1 MVSLLFSDGTRIKD
15 KGTPEEEVAA
25 AYRQWKEAQE
35 TARKAAAQKPQ
46 RGKVT
51 VEDVCR
57 VYLRTPRR
65 TFMRFPSIS
74 AAIATAASVVTLPE
88 RNSTSGLP
96 FTISAS
102 TRPPAI
108 SVAASESQSRTCLR
122 PVSANIPAC
131 NRLSSGRHNG
141 STSGRRRQP
150 VAGGTT
156 KGCVGV
162 PPQ

>member
-65 TFMRFPSIS
+65 TFMRLATLNSPDGLGDFNNPQPSPR
-74 AAIATAASVVTLPE
+74 AAFLPIAVHSPK
-88 RNSTSGLP
+88 
-96 FTISAS
+96 
-102 TRPPAI
+102 
-108 SVAASESQSRTCLR
+108 SVA
-122 PVSANIPAC
+122 I
-131 NRLSSGRHNG
+131 RL
-141 STSGRRRQP
+141 
-150 VAGGTT
+150 
-156 KGCVGV
+156 
-162 PPQ
+162 